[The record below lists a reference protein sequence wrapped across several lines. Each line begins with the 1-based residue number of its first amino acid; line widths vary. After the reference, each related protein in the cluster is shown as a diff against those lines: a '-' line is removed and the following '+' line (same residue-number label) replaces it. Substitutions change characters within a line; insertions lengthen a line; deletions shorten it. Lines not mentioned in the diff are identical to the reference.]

1 MSINV
6 YDVGDLVT
14 VRGAFTDANDDPADP
29 SALSFAF
36 EDPSGNVTTYV
47 YLTDAQLVKDSV
59 GNYSVEVSVDEPGDW
74 HYRWIAT
81 GTGQGAQIG
90 QFAVKPQQVQA

>member
-14 VRGAFTDANDDPADP
+14 VSAAFTDVNGDPADP
-29 SALSFAF
+29 AAVSLAF
-36 EDPSGNVTTYV
+36 EDPAGTVTTYV
-47 YLTDAQLVKDSV
+47 FGTDPEVVKDSV
-59 GNYSVEVSVDEPGDW
+59 GNYHVDIDADSAGDW

-81 GTGQGAQIG
+81 GAGQGAQIG
-90 QFAVKPQQVQA
+90 QFAVKPRQVIA